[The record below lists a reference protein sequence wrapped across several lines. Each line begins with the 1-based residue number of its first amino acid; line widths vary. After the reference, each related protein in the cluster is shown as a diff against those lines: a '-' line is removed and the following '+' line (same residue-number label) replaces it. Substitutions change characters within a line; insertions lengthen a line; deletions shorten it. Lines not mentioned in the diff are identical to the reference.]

1 MIERY
6 TREEMGKVWSE
17 VNKFKKWLDVELAV
31 CNAWTKLGKI
41 PQEAFGE
48 IKGKTHIDDKVVEK
62 IKEYER
68 IYKHDVLAFISAI
81 SEQIPSYSHYF
92 HMGLTSSDIVD
103 TALALQMREALT
115 ILLEDIDKVLE
126 ELKRLSFEHK
136 NTIMMGRTH
145 GVHAEPTTLGIKFA
159 VWYDEMRRNRE
170 RLLRAY
176 ESVSFGKLSGA
187 VGTYSNLDPA
197 VEELALGELGLKA
210 EPASTQVVHRDRH
223 ADVMYALACCATSL
237 EKFATEIRH
246 LQRTEVLE
254 LQEPFTEGQRGS
266 SAMPHKKNPI
276 HSERI
281 CGLARV
287 VRANL
292 FVAIENMVLWHER
305 DISHSSAERIIFPD
319 ATIALD
325 YMLNLFLEILRGLV
339 VNTDRMLKNM
349 ELSYKL
355 YASSKILV
363 KLMDK
368 GLARDKAYDIVQRCA
383 MKSWKE
389 GVSFEEVLLKDE
401 EVINLL
407 DDSQIREAT
416 DPKSFLKNVDYIYRK
431 VFGETD
437 P

>member
-41 PQEAFGE
+41 PQEALRE
-48 IKGKTHIDDKVVEK
+48 IKDKTHIDDKVVEK
-62 IKEYER
+62 IKEYEG

-92 HMGLTSSDIVD
+92 HMGLTSSDVVD

-115 ILLEDIDKVLE
+115 ILLEDTDKVLA

-305 DISHSSAERIIFPD
+305 DISHSSAERIILPD
-319 ATIALD
+319 ATTALD
-325 YMLNLFLEILRGLV
+325 YMLNLFLEILKGLV
-339 VNTDRMLKNM
+339 VNTDRMLKK
-349 ELSYKL
+349 YG
-355 YASSKILV
+355 A
-363 KLMDK
+363 
-368 GLARDKAYDIVQRCA
+368 
-383 MKSWKE
+383 
-389 GVSFEEVLLKDE
+389 VSQALRFFQ
-401 EVINLL
+401 NP
-407 DDSQIREAT
+407 REAYGQRT
-416 DPKSFLKNVDYIYRK
+416 CK
-431 VFGETD
+431 G
-437 P
+437 

>member
-48 IKGKTHIDDKVVEK
+48 IKDKTHIDDKVVEK

-305 DISHSSAERIIFPD
+305 DRSHSSAERIIFPD

>member
-126 ELKRLSFEHK
+126 ELKRLSFEYK

-325 YMLNLFLEILRGLV
+325 YMLNLFLEILKGLV

-349 ELSYKL
+349 ELSHKL

-401 EVINLL
+401 EVIKLL

-416 DPKSFLKNVDYIYRK
+416 DPKSFLKNIDYIYRK

>member
-48 IKGKTHIDDKVVEK
+48 IKDKTHIDDKVVEK